1 VTWDWGAGKYKQDE
15 FHMDIV
21 KAFAVANI
29 PLSKRYAMFARLD
42 R

>member
-1 VTWDWGAGKYKQDE
+1 MTWDWGAGKYKQDE

-29 PLSKRYAMFARLD
+29 PLYKRSAVFAHLD